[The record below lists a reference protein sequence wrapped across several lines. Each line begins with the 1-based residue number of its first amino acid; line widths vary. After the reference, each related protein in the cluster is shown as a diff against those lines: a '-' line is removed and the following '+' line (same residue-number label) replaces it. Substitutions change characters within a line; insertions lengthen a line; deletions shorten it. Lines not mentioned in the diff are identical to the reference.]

1 MSKSI
6 VHVLDIQLIKEL
18 YLHIYTIS
26 DKGSLLEES
35 EKWIAL
41 KSFGGLFLDSAL
53 PYVYYWECLM

>member
-35 EKWIAL
+35 EK
-41 KSFGGLFLDSAL
+41 
-53 PYVYYWECLM
+53 